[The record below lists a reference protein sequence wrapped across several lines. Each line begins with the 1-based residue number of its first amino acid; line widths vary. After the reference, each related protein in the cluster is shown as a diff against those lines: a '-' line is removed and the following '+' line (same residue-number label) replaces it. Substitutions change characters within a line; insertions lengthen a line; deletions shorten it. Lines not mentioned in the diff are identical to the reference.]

1 VTAVASGR
9 YEIRAQIYFLGLAAV
24 NALHRC
30 LPFALRPLLYRLC
43 GFEIDRTAT
52 LQGGVRFF
60 HVGRLKIGAG
70 TLVNRGT
77 YLDNRAGLT
86 IGANVSIAHDSR
98 IYSLGHDVHDATFA
112 ARGTPVV
119 IEDYAVLF
127 AGAMVMPGVTLGRGA
142 VVMAGAVVTKSVPPM
157 RIVGGNPAVDIG
169 PREGEPAYALGRR
182 YWFAH

>member
-1 VTAVASGR
+1 MTAVESGR
-9 YEIRAQIYFLGLAAV
+9 YRIRSQIYFLGLAAV
-24 NALHRC
+24 NFLHRC

-43 GFEIDRTAT
+43 GFEIARSAT

-86 IGANVSIAHDSR
+86 IGENVSIAHDAR
-98 IYSLGHDVHDATFA
+98 IYSLGHDVHDPAFA
-112 ARGTPVV
+112 ARGRPVV

-142 VVMAGAVVTKSVPPM
+142 VVMAGSVVTKSVPPM
-157 RIVGGNPAVDIG
+157 RIVGGNPAVDLG
-169 PREGEPAYALGRR
+169 PREGEPAYTLGRR